1 MRFSKP
7 LLRKTPALGDLEVQI
22 LERLW
27 AASEPVDARSVLAA
41 LAGRRISLSTVQA
54 TLERLHRKGL
64 LARQKVSRAFVYSA
78 SVSRERLIGTL
89 INDLAQRLAA
99 GELEPVISGFV
110 DLVGEADPELLRR
123 LESTAK
129 ARRRE

>member
-27 AASEPVDARSVLAA
+27 AASEPVDARGVLAA

>member
-27 AASEPVDARSVLAA
+27 AASEPVDARGVLAA

-64 LARQKVSRAFVYSA
+64 LARQKVSRAFLYSA

-123 LESTAK
+123 LESTA
-129 ARRRE
+129 

>member
-1 MRFSKP
+1 M
-7 LLRKTPALGDLEVQI
+7 QI

-27 AASEPVDARSVLAA
+27 AASEPVDARGVLAA

-110 DLVGEADPELLRR
+110 DLVGEADPELLLR

>member
-7 LLRKTPALGDLEVQI
+7 PTPKTPALGTLEVQI
-22 LERLW
+22 LEHLW
-27 AASEPVDARSVLAA
+27 AASEPVDARSVLTA

-64 LARQKVSRAFVYSA
+64 LARQKVSRAFQYSA

-110 DLVGEADPELLRR
+110 DLVGEADPELLLR
-123 LESTAK
+123 LESRAK

>member
-27 AASEPVDARSVLAA
+27 AASEPVDARGVLAA

-110 DLVGEADPELLRR
+110 DLVGEADPELLLR

>member
-1 MRFSKP
+1 MRFNKP

-27 AASEPVDARSVLAA
+27 AASEPVDARGVLAA

>member
-110 DLVGEADPELLRR
+110 DLVGEADPELLLR